1 VTTLRIEAC
10 PMVDSISEELNCDRD
25 SGVVVVFECVLTEEM
40 LELGELQPLPFL
52 TREVRLNIRGEAR
65 A

>member
-1 VTTLRIEAC
+1 
-10 PMVDSISEELNCDRD
+10 MVDSISEELNCDRD
-25 SGVVVVFECVLTEEM
+25 SGVVVDFECVLTEEM